1 VTPPVPAW
9 AVELLAY
16 ASVPAGVPLLA
27 VAHTPRPTSDPAG
40 RHALAV
46 IRRIPGVVALLID
59 REGALP
65 ALEELDD
72 DRPPARLRALT
83 TASRADVDDVL
94 RAVEEEEVEVY
105 ELDPADALACVV
117 ELIVGE

>member
-1 VTPPVPAW
+1 VTPSVPAW

-16 ASVPAGVPLLA
+16 GSVPAGVPLLA
-27 VAHTPRPTSDPAG
+27 IAHTPRVTSDAAG
-40 RHALAV
+40 RDALDV

-65 ALEELDD
+65 ALEDVAD

-83 TASRADVDDVL
+83 TASRAEVDDVL
-94 RAVEEEEVEVY
+94 RDVEDDVEVY
-105 ELDPADALACVV
+105 ALDPADALACVV
-117 ELIVGE
+117 ELIVGT